1 MRIVFFGNTEFSN
14 PTLKKCNSSYDVIS
28 VVTNHSKQMG
38 RGRKFLETPVKSL
51 AEELK
56 LNVIEIDNLNDE
68 VEQTFSKDEL
78 EGILHSYET
87 DKLPELPIT
96 KEETVR
102 VLKEMNR
109 IR

>member
-1 MRIVFFGNTEFSN
+1 MIISTTSNVTKTKIEESFIPYWRKETGTYPNIIQLDEPTIFFQKIDPKIN
-14 PTLKKCNSSYDVIS
+14 PS
-28 VVTNHSKQMG
+28 
-38 RGRKFLETPVKSL
+38 
-51 AEELK
+51 
-56 LNVIEIDNLNDE
+56 IDNLNDE

-109 IR
+109 VQSKRKFGSR

>member
-1 MRIVFFGNTEFSN
+1 MPRPFLFPSFHEPTIFFQKIDPKIN
-14 PTLKKCNSSYDVIS
+14 PS
-28 VVTNHSKQMG
+28 
-38 RGRKFLETPVKSL
+38 
-51 AEELK
+51 
-56 LNVIEIDNLNDE
+56 IDNLNDE